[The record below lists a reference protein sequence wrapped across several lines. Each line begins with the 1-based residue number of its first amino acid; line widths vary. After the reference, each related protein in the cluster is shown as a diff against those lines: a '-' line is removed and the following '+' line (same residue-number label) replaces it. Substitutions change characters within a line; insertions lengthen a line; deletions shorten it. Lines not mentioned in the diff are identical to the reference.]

1 MSRSI
6 RIALRRQL
14 RRQTCCAY
22 ALLLILC
29 VAGFAQTKPDSAAD
43 QAEARILAD
52 FGSRIR
58 KYLEARQNAGGA
70 PKPAK
75 EAEKL
80 ADHRKQTA
88 AKLRA
93 ERTDAKRGD
102 IFTPEIT
109 RYFREQIRATFAGP
123 EGAKIRASLRR
134 AEPVRGI
141 VLKVNSAYPATLPL
155 QSTPPTLLLN
165 LPRLPKDL
173 EYRIV
178 GRDLALHDTVTN
190 LIVDFI
196 PNAIPA
202 S

>member
-1 MSRSI
+1 MYRSI
-6 RIALRRQL
+6 RITLRRQL
-14 RRQTCCAY
+14 RRQTCCAS

-29 VAGFAQTKPDSAAD
+29 VAGFAQTKSDSAAD

-52 FGSRIR
+52 FGDRIR

-75 EAEKL
+75 EPEKL
-80 ADHRKQTA
+80 VDHRKQTA

-102 IFTPEIT
+102 IFTPEIAG
-109 RYFREQIRATFAGP
+109 YFRRQITATFAGP
-123 EGAKIRASLRR
+123 EGPKIRASLRR
-134 AEPVRGI
+134 AEPVPSI
-141 VLKVNSAYPATLPL
+141 VLKVNAAYPATLPL

-165 LPRLPKDL
+165 LPRLPKEL

-178 GRDLALHDTVTN
+178 GRDMALHDTVTN

>member
-1 MSRSI
+1 MYRSI
-6 RIALRRQL
+6 RITLRRQL
-14 RRQTCCAY
+14 RRQTCCAS

-29 VAGFAQTKPDSAAD
+29 VAGFAQTKSGSAAD

-52 FGSRIR
+52 FGDGIR

-75 EAEKL
+75 EPEKL
-80 ADHRKQTA
+80 VDHRKQTA
-88 AKLRA
+88 AKLRV
-93 ERTDAKRGD
+93 ERTDAKQGD
-102 IFTPEIT
+102 IFTPEIAG
-109 RYFREQIRATFAGP
+109 YFRRRITATFAGP
-123 EGAKIRASLRR
+123 EGPKIRASLRR
-134 AEPVRGI
+134 AEPVPSI
-141 VLKVNSAYPATLPL
+141 VLKVNAAYPATLPL

-165 LPRLPKDL
+165 LPRLPKEL

-178 GRDLALHDTVTN
+178 GRDMALHDTVTN

>member
-1 MSRSI
+1 MYRSI
-6 RIALRRQL
+6 RITLRRQL
-14 RRQTCCAY
+14 RRQTCCAS

-29 VAGFAQTKPDSAAD
+29 VAGFAQTKSDSAAD

-52 FGSRIR
+52 FGDRIR

-75 EAEKL
+75 EPEKL
-80 ADHRKQTA
+80 VDHRKQTA
-88 AKLRA
+88 AKLRV
-93 ERTDAKRGD
+93 ERTDAKQGD
-102 IFTPEIT
+102 IFTPEIAG
-109 RYFREQIRATFAGP
+109 YFRQQITATFAGP
-123 EGAKIRASLRR
+123 EGPKIRASLRR
-134 AEPVRGI
+134 AEPVPSI
-141 VLKVNSAYPATLPL
+141 VLKVNAAYPATLPL